1 MKITSSTTME
11 LKKLVSLFLLV
22 LCFAACQKEEKNQI
36 IIIQGEA
43 QGSTYAVKYI
53 SSSELVSKKAID
65 SLLLAFDESLSTYR
79 PDSKISKVNEG
90 DSTIVVDDFF
100 VKTVEVSSRI
110 YKETNGLFDPTI
122 GVLVNAYGFGPK
134 KQKIDLNSA
143 KIDSLLQYVGF
154 EKVRLNE
161 NRTISKKFPQ
171 TYFDFNAIAQGYSV
185 DVVVDFLKSKGIE
198 NGIVEIGGEIV
209 AFGKNTIENKN
220 WVIGIDDP
228 TQTPEER
235 TLIAKIKLEN
245 LGMATSGNY
254 RKVKTDS
261 LTGEK
266 FVHIINPKTG
276 LSQQSKVLSATV
288 LSKKCI
294 DADGYATAFMVMDLQ
309 QIQDFLKDRNDLYVL
324 LIYTDEQNTIQQFKT
339 PNFEKLVVD

>member
-11 LKKLVSLFLLV
+11 LKKFLSLFLLV
-22 LCFAACQKEEKNQI
+22 LFFAACQKEEKNQI
-36 IIIQGEA
+36 VIIQGEA
-43 QGSTYAVKYI
+43 QGSTYSVKYI

-65 SLLLAFDESLSTYR
+65 SLLLAFDQSLSTYR
-79 PDSKISKVNEG
+79 PDSKISKINEG
-90 DSTIVVDDFF
+90 DTTIVVDDFF
-100 VKTVEVSSRI
+100 VKTFEVSSRI

-134 KQKIDLNSA
+134 KQKIDLNSV

-154 EKVRLNE
+154 DKVRLNE
-161 NRTISKKFPQ
+161 NGTISKKFPQ

-228 TQTPEER
+228 TQSPEER
-235 TLIAKIKLEN
+235 TIIAKIKLEN

-261 LTGEK
+261 LTGKK

-276 LSQQSKVLSATV
+276 LSLQSKVLSATV
-288 LSKKCI
+288 LAKNCI
-294 DADGYATAFMVMDLQ
+294 DADGYATAFMLMEIEETQ
-309 QIQDFLKDRNDLYVL
+309 AFLNERSDLYVL
-324 LIYTDEQNTIQQFKT
+324 LIYTDEQNKIKQIKT
-339 PNFEKLVVD
+339 PNFEKLIID